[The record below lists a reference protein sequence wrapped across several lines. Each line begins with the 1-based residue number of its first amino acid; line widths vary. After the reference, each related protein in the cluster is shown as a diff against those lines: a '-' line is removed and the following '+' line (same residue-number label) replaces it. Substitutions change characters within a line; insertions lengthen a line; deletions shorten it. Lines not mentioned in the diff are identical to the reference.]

1 MIVKKAR
8 GLSLLLVLW
17 LALTAFAL
25 ADTQSSDKTADND
38 FVRQMQELFE
48 AQQGSET
55 ATNDIVRSLVVQGVK
70 PVPESVSIWTDKNS
84 YTVGS
89 EVRIFFRLPRA
100 AYVYIL
106 NVDTRGDIRL
116 VFPNYWD
123 RESYINKAGTHDL
136 PRSSGYNFVVEGSA
150 GREYLLLIASGRRIP
165 LLDRL
170 VSGRGYPLT
179 GSAAA
184 TLKEFRSWIRD
195 SQPWAAFSWT
205 SFEVET
211 DRTPWFI
218 PRPQPP
224 VARIQASAE
233 EVEVGTTVS
242 FSAKGSYAPSG
253 TIRSYR
259 WDFDGDGRTDATG
272 EAPRWTYQRPGVY
285 TVRLIVEDN
294 RGTTAS
300 TSLRIVVKEPSVLV
314 EISSKPSNRQV
325 YIDGQYVGRTKLK
338 HYLSP
343 GSHEVRI
350 SAPSGPDFT
359 GVLNIPSGA
368 RSVELTV
375 TF

>member
-1 MIVKKAR
+1 MKKAR

-165 LLDRL
+165 FLDRL
-170 VSGRGYPLT
+170 VSD
-179 GSAAA
+179 AV
-184 TLKEFRSWIRD
+184 IR
-195 SQPWAAFSWT
+195 
-205 SFEVET
+205 
-211 DRTPWFI
+211 
-218 PRPQPP
+218 
-224 VARIQASAE
+224 
-233 EVEVGTTVS
+233 
-242 FSAKGSYAPSG
+242 
-253 TIRSYR
+253 
-259 WDFDGDGRTDATG
+259 
-272 EAPRWTYQRPGVY
+272 
-285 TVRLIVEDN
+285 
-294 RGTTAS
+294 
-300 TSLRIVVKEPSVLV
+300 
-314 EISSKPSNRQV
+314 
-325 YIDGQYVGRTKLK
+325 
-338 HYLSP
+338 
-343 GSHEVRI
+343 
-350 SAPSGPDFT
+350 
-359 GVLNIPSGA
+359 
-368 RSVELTV
+368 
-375 TF
+375 